1 MAHEDS
7 GTINLDLSVWTAAL
21 IAIGVVCMT
30 LAFET
35 GTGFAAASGAPRH
48 VDRQHVE
55 VQAPRLTILHTNDIH
70 GQVLPRG
77 EARGLVALGRRIRQE
92 RDAAR
97 QAGDAVLLL
106 DAGDLFKGTPEGDLT
121 DGRVVVDWMNHL
133 GYDAV
138 AVGNH
143 EFDHGIDVAERL
155 AQAAE
160 FPFLAA
166 NLYQEQGGER
176 PAWLGRGTP
185 EGPLRGAAVLKTV
198 YDGWGR
204 PLRVAIVGTTPAN
217 LASVTLAGLTAG
229 LRAEDEVAALRPV
242 LDALPRDLDLVV
254 LVSHSGIQRDLR
266 VAEAFGERI
275 DVIVGGHDH
284 RTLPLGQRAGAAL
297 MTQTGAKTE
306 FLGRV
311 RVEFPVG
318 EAPRT
323 EAALLEPGDDL
334 EAVLAPHV
342 DEIQREFA
350 EVVGELRAPLRRAPG
365 YTSSALG
372 NLEADLMRRLTGA
385 DVAFQ
390 NKPGI
395 RADLLAG
402 PVTRRAV
409 YEVAPFGNT
418 VVSMQLSGAQLRQLL
433 ESCLVDEG
441 AVCDVSGLTVRFD
454 LDRAPGERVVE
465 IQVGGKPIEDQRSY
479 RVATNNFLAAGG
491 DDKVVF
497 TQGSQ
502 REESQRTRRDLLEA
516 FLRENAPHAP
526 PAVEARLVAVD

>member
-21 IAIGVVCMT
+21 IAVGVVCMT

-48 VDRQHVE
+48 VDTEHVE
-55 VQAPRLTILHTNDIH
+55 VHAPRLTILHTNDIH

-77 EARGLVALGRRIRQE
+77 ASRGLVALGRRIRQE

-121 DGRVVVDWMNHL
+121 DGQVVVEWMNHL

-143 EFDHGIDVAERL
+143 EFDHGIEVAERL
-155 AQAAE
+155 AEAAE

-166 NLYQEQGGER
+166 NLYEEQGGER

-185 EGPLRGAAVLKTV
+185 EGPLRGAALLKTV

-204 PLRVAIVGTTPAN
+204 ALRVGIVGTTPAN

-254 LVSHSGIQRDLR
+254 LVSHSGIERDTR
-266 VAEAFGERI
+266 VAAALGERV
-275 DVIVGGHDH
+275 DVIVGGHNH
-284 RTLPLGQRAGAAL
+284 RTLPEGQREGSVL

-311 RVEFPVG
+311 QVDFPPG
-318 EAPRT
+318 ESPRAVA
-323 EAALLEPGDDL
+323 ELLEPGDDL

-342 DEIQREFA
+342 AEVQREFA
-350 EVVGELRAPLRRAPG
+350 EVVGELQAPLRRASG
-365 YTSSALG
+365 FASSALG
-372 NLEADLMRRLTGA
+372 NLETDLMRQLTGA
-385 DVAFQ
+385 GVALQ

-395 RADLLAG
+395 RADLEAG

-409 YEVAPFGNT
+409 YEVAPFGNA
-418 VVSMQLSGAQLRQLL
+418 VVSMQLSGAQLRELL
-433 ESCLVDEG
+433 ESCLADERS
-441 AVCDVSGLTVRFD
+441 VCDVSGLTVRFD
-454 LDRAPGERVVE
+454 LARPPGERVVG
-465 IQVGGKPIEDQRSY
+465 IQVGEKPIEDERSY
-479 RVATNNFLAAGG
+479 RVATNDFLARGG

-497 TQGSQ
+497 TQGSE
-502 REESQRTRRDLLEA
+502 REETQRLLRDLLEA
-516 FLRENAPHAP
+516 FLRENAPYAP
-526 PAVEARLVAVD
+526 PPIEARLVTVD